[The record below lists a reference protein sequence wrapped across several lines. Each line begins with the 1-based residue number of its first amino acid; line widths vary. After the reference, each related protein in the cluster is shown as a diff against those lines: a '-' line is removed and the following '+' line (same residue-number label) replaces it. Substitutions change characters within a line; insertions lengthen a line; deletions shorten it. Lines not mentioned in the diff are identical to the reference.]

1 MNKKEKTECNYHE
14 LIYLSLQEDEDAFRH
29 LIEKLRPIATGV
41 FFDLLASHEEF
52 ELDEWLMKCDHLLH
66 ELVRRF
72 HLESGRPFQP
82 FFRCALR
89 RAALTWQRSL
99 QRQKA
104 KVHHFSMDAD
114 SAEDFERT
122 VHIRQLNGAQTS
134 VHEGV
139 ITSMTMNS
147 VFQEF
152 RDKLHEQEL
161 KIISMLYDGSSK
173 AAVQKELN
181 VSRLTV
187 SKALAKA
194 RAIYSELTGHNM

>member
-52 ELDEWLMKCDHLLH
+52 ELDEWLMKSDHLLH
-66 ELVRRF
+66 DLVRRF
-72 HLESGRPFQP
+72 HLDSGRPFQP
-82 FFRCALR
+82 YYRCALR
-89 RAALTWQRSL
+89 RAALTWQRTL

-114 SAEDFERT
+114 TAEDFERT
-122 VHIRQLNGAQTS
+122 VHSRQLQDPGMS
-134 VHEGV
+134 VHDGV
-139 ITSMTMNS
+139 ISSMMMNS

-152 RDKLHEQEL
+152 KENLQEQEM

-187 SKALAKA
+187 SKTLAKA
-194 RAIYSELTGHNM
+194 RAIYSRLTGHNR